1 MLNPLHWEATDPSVL
16 WSPGNVSEAIPGV
29 STALNWSFI
38 GDATELASSR
48 AFWAIGVLRRDEV
61 RLNDRA
67 EDRFMVCFYG
77 RTVGRAPSCL
87 CLPLE
92 DLDPA
97 ASPVFDGVYLQPF
110 MTIEAVSNSVGWIRD
125 ECERIGRD
133 FAAIRIVAPLVSA
146 PELPDERARA
156 YMHARMVTYLAQ
168 PGMMDVY
175 AKLNGW
181 DPKRAEPVRNHEL
194 FQHDRDR
201 VDHHFHREDLMEVAK
216 LVPDE
221 WVYETSPA
229 GPIKTCVDK
238 MRAYK
243 DAGADEICF
252 YGSTPAENSGLIRAW
267 REHTTAPEAVA
278 GPQVARR

>member
-1 MLNPLHWEATDPSVL
+1 MLGGPKACRV
-16 WSPGNVSEAIPGV
+16 
-29 STALNWSFI
+29 
-38 GDATELASSR
+38 
-48 AFWAIGVLRRDEV
+48 
-61 RLNDRA
+61 
-67 EDRFMVCFYG
+67 
-77 RTVGRAPSCL
+77 
-87 CLPLE
+87 
-92 DLDPA
+92 A
-97 ASPVFDGVYLQPF
+97 ASPLFDGVYLQPF
-110 MTIEAVSNSVGWIRD
+110 MTIDAVSNSVGWIRD

-221 WVYETSPA
+221 WVYETSLA
-229 GPIKTCVDK
+229 GPIKACVDK